1 SAATLRPGPEIPH
14 HQTETYVRKEDSDAS
29 FYPLTPPSAG
39 RPSWPFLPPRP
50 FPRACLRGVHTPH
63 LPCTAGRAPASTAR
77 APRRVRHRAQPGGT
91 GPGPASEL
99 RDLVRRV
106 HTIILGGLIH
116 RNGRG
121 QNPGRAAGLPVGT
134 IPASLPP
141 SLALTQPPPGR
152 GEGMGS

>member
-1 SAATLRPGPEIPH
+1 
-14 HQTETYVRKEDSDAS
+14 
-29 FYPLTPPSAG
+29 
-39 RPSWPFLPPRP
+39 
-50 FPRACLRGVHTPH
+50 
-63 LPCTAGRAPASTAR
+63 PASPGW
-77 APRRVRHRAQPGGT
+77 APCRVRHRAQPGGT

-106 HTIILGGLIH
+106 HTIVLGGLIH

-141 SLALTQPPPGR
+141 SLALTQPPPGTR
-152 GEGMGS
+152 GRGRVRPSPLPTLTLIVTPGPPESVIEDPWVTYPPAPWSVSAPTLRRTVKADAEHA

>member
-1 SAATLRPGPEIPH
+1 
-14 HQTETYVRKEDSDAS
+14 
-29 FYPLTPPSAG
+29 
-39 RPSWPFLPPRP
+39 
-50 FPRACLRGVHTPH
+50 
-63 LPCTAGRAPASTAR
+63 
-77 APRRVRHRAQPGGT
+77 

-141 SLALTQPPPGR
+141 SLALTQPPPGTR
-152 GEGMGS
+152 GGDGAGCGPLPSPHPHADGDPGATGKRYRRPLGHHHPISAGPVERFCPDATPNSQGRCGTRIALAPAPPPCRRLCLETGSGQESPI